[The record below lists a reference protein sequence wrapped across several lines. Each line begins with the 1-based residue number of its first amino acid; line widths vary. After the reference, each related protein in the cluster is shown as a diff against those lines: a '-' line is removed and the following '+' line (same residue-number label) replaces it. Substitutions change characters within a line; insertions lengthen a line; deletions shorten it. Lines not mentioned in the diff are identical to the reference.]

1 MKPLLVPLLAL
12 LLVASF
18 APAAFAGLYDDEGK
32 DATSGDLNNQDYWWA
47 KYDAMMLELAIKQH
61 QPEGRIA
68 VDLASSIRRLNDLE
82 KQFPKH
88 EGIKNWKQR
97 ATEVDK
103 KINPDANRHEYFN
116 PNCPWDEANF
126 AQAWVNY
133 HHGKMQYAAKD
144 YEHALGLFQNVKLN
158 FKILL
163 VPDRMKEYPENL
175 RKWVEEH
182 RDDVDKTYA
191 ELKEKTH
198 N

>member
-1 MKPLLVPLLAL
+1 MKPTVSHLLAL
-12 LLVASF
+12 VLVAFF
-18 APAAFAGLYDDEGK
+18 ASIARGGLYDDEAK
-32 DATSGDLNNQDYWWA
+32 EATTGDLNNQDYWWA

-61 QPEGRIA
+61 QPEGRIG
-68 VDLASSIRRLNDLE
+68 VNLASSIRRLNDLE

-88 EGIKNWKQR
+88 EGIKKWKQR
-97 ATEVDK
+97 AVEVEK
-103 KINPDANRHEYFN
+103 KIDPDARRGDYFG
-116 PNCPWDEANF
+116 PNCPWEESNF

-144 YEHALGLFQNVKLN
+144 YEHAFGLFQNVKQN

-163 VPDRMKEYPENL
+163 VPDRMKEYPEDL
-175 RKWVEEH
+175 RKWVEDH

-198 N
+198 H

>member
-1 MKPLLVPLLAL
+1 MKLPIARLLVLF
-12 LLVASF
+12 LVACL
-18 APAAFAGLYDDEGK
+18 PASTRAGLYDDETK

-68 VDLASSIRRLNDLE
+68 VDLGSSIRRLDELE

-88 EGIKNWKQR
+88 EGIKKWKQR
-97 ATEVDK
+97 ALEVQK
-103 KINPDANRHEYFN
+103 KINPDANRSEYFN
-116 PNCPWDEANF
+116 PNCPWEESNF

-144 YEHALGLFQNVKLN
+144 YEHAFGLFQNVKQN
-158 FKILL
+158 FAILL
-163 VPDRMKEYPENL
+163 KPERMKEYPQDL
-175 RKWVEEH
+175 RRWVEDH

-191 ELKEKTH
+191 ELKEKSR